1 MNDEGT
7 RSRILFFALDS
18 AQTKINS
25 KNGTGAIFLAVKIG
39 DFLKITLTDMNF
51 LTLWWVIED
60 GPLYSNVL
68 LMYIPNFYWLRTYF

>member
-7 RSRILFFALDS
+7 RSRTHFVALAS

-25 KNGTGAIFLAVKIG
+25 KNVTGAIFLAVKIG
-39 DFLKITLTDMNF
+39 EFLKITPTDINF

-60 GPLYSNVL
+60 GSLYSNVL
-68 LMYIPNFYWLRTYF
+68 LM

>member
-7 RSRILFFALDS
+7 SSRILFVALAS

-25 KNGTGAIFLAVKIG
+25 KNVVGAIFLAVKIS
-39 DFLKITLTDMNF
+39 DFLKITPTDINF

-60 GPLYSNVL
+60 GSIY
-68 LMYIPNFYWLRTYF
+68 

>member
-7 RSRILFFALDS
+7 RSRTHFVALTS

-25 KNGTGAIFLAVKIG
+25 KNVTGAIFLAVKIG
-39 DFLKITLTDMNF
+39 DFLKITPTDINF

-60 GPLYSNVL
+60 GSLYSNVL
-68 LMYIPNFYWLRTYF
+68 LM

>member
-7 RSRILFFALDS
+7 SSRILFVALAN

-25 KNGTGAIFLAVKIG
+25 KNVVGAIFLAVKIS
-39 DFLKITLTDMNF
+39 DFLKITPTDIKF

-60 GPLYSNVL
+60 ESIY
-68 LMYIPNFYWLRTYF
+68 

>member
-7 RSRILFFALDS
+7 RSRTHFVALAS

-25 KNGTGAIFLAVKIG
+25 KNVTGAIFLAVKIG
-39 DFLKITLTDMNF
+39 DFLKITPTDMNF

-60 GPLYSNVL
+60 GSLYSNVL
-68 LMYIPNFYWLRTYF
+68 LM

>member
-1 MNDEGT
+1 LDT
-7 RSRILFFALDS
+7 FFALAS

-39 DFLKITLTDMNF
+39 NFLKITLTDMNF

>member
-1 MNDEGT
+1 MMREQG
-7 RSRILFFALDS
+7 LGYFFFALAS
-18 AQTKINS
+18 AQPKINS
-25 KNGTGAIFLAVKIG
+25 KNGTGAIFLGVKIG

-60 GPLYSNVL
+60 GRLYSNVL

>member
-1 MNDEGT
+1 MMRGT
-7 RSRILFFALDS
+7 RSRILFFALAS
-18 AQTKINS
+18 AQTKIIS

-68 LMYIPNFYWLRTYF
+68 LMNIPNFYWFRTYF

>member
-7 RSRILFFALDS
+7 RSRTHFVALGS

-25 KNGTGAIFLAVKIG
+25 KNVTGSIFLAVKIG
-39 DFLKITLTDMNF
+39 DFLKITPMDMNF

-60 GPLYSNVL
+60 GSKYSNLL
-68 LMYIPNFYWLRTYF
+68 LM

>member
-7 RSRILFFALDS
+7 GSRTHFFALVS

-25 KNGTGAIFLAVKIG
+25 KNVTGAIFLAVKIG
-39 DFLKITLTDMNF
+39 DFLKITPTDMNF

-60 GPLYSNVL
+60 GSLYSNVL
-68 LMYIPNFYWLRTYF
+68 LM